1 MLCPLI
7 PCLYQYVVRLIP
19 FQVVYRAAVLGST
32 VVSPYVGMARKQ
44 NGGYNASISVQ
55 VVVTP
60 CLPVVYHE
68 YTKQ

>member
-1 MLCPLI
+1 MVVILDGPNFRFLRRIVREESIEPLD
-7 PCLYQYVVRLIP
+7 
-19 FQVVYRAAVLGST
+19 
-32 VVSPYVGMARKQ
+32 
-44 NGGYNASISVQ
+44 NDVQ